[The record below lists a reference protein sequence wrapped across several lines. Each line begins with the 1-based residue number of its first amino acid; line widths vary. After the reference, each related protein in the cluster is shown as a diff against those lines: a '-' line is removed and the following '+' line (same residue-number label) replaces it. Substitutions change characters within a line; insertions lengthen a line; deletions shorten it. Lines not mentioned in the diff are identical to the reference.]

1 MLDEPL
7 VQGSSPLKPGC
18 TLAVLHLSKLVVAG
32 VILNLVLVLL
42 LLLLLFLLL
51 LLMVVIIIISIV
63 IRIII
68 ITSAVIV
75 MSLLLSLLS
84 SAASADAA
92 AGAAA
97 VAAAAAC
104 LTAIIPEGCCDH
116 YTGIIPRY
124 PEASEIDITRGTGQV
139 VVTDSR
145 RIYAFAAPL
154 SEVLKLLRRQ
164 LSLPRPLDPSV

>member
-42 LLLLLFLLL
+42 LLLFLLL

-63 IRIII
+63 IRIIII

-104 LTAIIPEGCCDH
+104 LTSSLKVAVTITP
-116 YTGIIPRY
+116 
-124 PEASEIDITRGTGQV
+124 ASYRGTLKH
-139 VVTDSR
+139 R
-145 RIYAFAAPL
+145 RLTSPGELAKWWSPTVAASMPL
-154 SEVLKLLRRQ
+154 LHPCQKC
-164 LSLPRPLDPSV
+164 

>member
-42 LLLLLFLLL
+42 LLLFLLL
-51 LLMVVIIIISIV
+51 LVMVVIIIISIV
-63 IRIII
+63 IRIIII

-104 LTAIIPEGCCDH
+104 LTSSLKVAVTITP
-116 YTGIIPRY
+116 
-124 PEASEIDITRGTGQV
+124 ASYRGTLKH
-139 VVTDSR
+139 R
-145 RIYAFAAPL
+145 RLISPGELAKWWSPTVAASMPL
-154 SEVLKLLRRQ
+154 LHPCQKC
-164 LSLPRPLDPSV
+164 